1 MIRKTACHRDYD
13 GSSIREKLVL
23 GERATGEQIGCVGGI
38 IMPGHGPGEI
48 ILRVVNLA
56 SLGPSIN
63 RLVSKLESLFPSLV
77 LTFGDGVNIH
87 LVLEKATS
95 SRQWLNP
102 CGLHVA
108 DVVYTFDEHIHTA
121 KSHRSC
127 SP

>member
-38 IMPGHGPGEI
+38 MLGHGPGEI
-48 ILRVVNLA
+48 ILRVVNLT
-56 SLGPSIN
+56 SLGPPIDRS
-63 RLVSKLESLFPSLV
+63 VSKLEFLSPSLV
-77 LTFGDGVNIH
+77 LTFGDGVNIY

-95 SRQWLNP
+95 SRQWPNS
-102 CGLHVA
+102 CGLHVV
-108 DVVYTFDEHIHTA
+108 DVVYTFDEQIHTA